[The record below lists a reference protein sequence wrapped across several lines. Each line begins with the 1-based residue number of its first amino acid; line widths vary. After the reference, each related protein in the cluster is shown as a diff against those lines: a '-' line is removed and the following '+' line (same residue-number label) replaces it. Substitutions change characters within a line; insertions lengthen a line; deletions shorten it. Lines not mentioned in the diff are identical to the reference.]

1 MFFIHFRSKFRI
13 SYLLTPC
20 IHDRIC
26 TLVIVSV
33 KSNMNKKKVI
43 FICTGN
49 ACRSQMAEGILRSM
63 DENSFEV
70 FSAGSHP
77 SKLHPASVVVMNE
90 IGIDISHHKSESID
104 DYINSGIDIVIT
116 VCDDAQK
123 FCPTFPGEVKQIHW
137 SIDDPYHGWSAND
150 EDLPPYRETR
160 DELIRRIKK
169 LLKN

>member
-1 MFFIHFRSKFRI
+1 
-13 SYLLTPC
+13 
-20 IHDRIC
+20 
-26 TLVIVSV
+26 
-33 KSNMNKKKVI
+33 MNKKKVI

-116 VCDDAQK
+116 VCDNAQK

-137 SIDDPYHGWSAND
+137 SIDDPFRGWDYDESQIDSFRDTRQKIND
-150 EDLPPYRETR
+150 
-160 DELIRRIKK
+160 RIKDF
-169 LLKN
+169 LKSL